1 VTAPRATAAREPG
14 AALDALARF
23 AATRGA
29 AVLVAAWAAAEAI
42 VLPVVPDVAL
52 VLLALAA
59 PRRSAP
65 LFAALVA
72 GALAGSLVLFGLA
85 TAAPDRVD
93 TTLRAI
99 PGIDEATIAAADA
112 SLADDGV
119 AGFAQFGPGPPLKV
133 YTAQWAATDG
143 GVFGLLA
150 GVVLNRLTRI
160 GPVLVA
166 AAVAGW
172 LIPGWLRRH
181 ERLVLAGYALA
192 WAAVYAL
199 YLA

>member
-1 VTAPRATAAREPG
+1 VTAPRAAAAREPG
-14 AALDALARF
+14 ALDAIARF
-23 AATRGA
+23 APTGSA
-29 AVLVAAWAAAEAI
+29 AVLVAAWAAAEAV

-59 PRRSAP
+59 PRRSVP

-72 GALAGSLVLFGLA
+72 GALAGSFVLFAFA

-93 TTLRAI
+93 TMLRAI

-112 SLADDGV
+112 SLTDDGV

-133 YTAQWAATDG
+133 YTARWAASDG
-143 GVFGLLA
+143 GALGLLA